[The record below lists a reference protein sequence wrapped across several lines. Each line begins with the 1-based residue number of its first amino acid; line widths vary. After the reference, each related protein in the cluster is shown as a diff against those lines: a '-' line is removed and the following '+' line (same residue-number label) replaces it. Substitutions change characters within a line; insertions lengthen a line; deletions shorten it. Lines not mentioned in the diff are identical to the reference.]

1 MSKSR
6 SLTGHESP
14 EGSQDLTRGGKTGTQ
29 AGGRAVTLCRLAL
42 LGVVV
47 LLTIA
52 AYYPFAWDPPRTVR
66 NDVTRSADGSLVFS
80 EMNRART
87 TSTPGWLP
95 VVRASGSVQIHLAF
109 APRSLRQKASIMM
122 LASDTWHTDFAIGQ
136 AGSSLSVWVRRPGS
150 DANGDPPFVI
160 GGAVQSR
167 QWNSVDLML
176 QHDELRI
183 VANGRLRLAEQLPA
197 HSTSLWGGGEI
208 ALGGEVHG
216 GGPWQGSIRQAEVR
230 TTGYAVDYVR
240 PGALSIPKN
249 YLYLPDHIEPFP
261 PTNSEQW
268 LLALV
273 DLLSFIPVGFLIV
286 LARRPP
292 VHPVP
297 AALLGAVLALL
308 LAAGKFLFHA
318 RHTSVANVGME
329 ALGALLGAW
338 LAWRMVHAGRNTTV
352 VVR

>member
-1 MSKSR
+1 MSKPR
-6 SLTGHESP
+6 SAAVREYAGR
-14 EGSQDLTRGGKTGTQ
+14 SQLLTR
-29 AGGRAVTLCRLAL
+29 AGGTDKWMGGHLVTLCRVAL
-42 LGVVV
+42 LGLV
-47 LLTIA
+47 LLLVA
-52 AYYPFAWDPPRTVR
+52 GAYFPFAWDPPRTVH
-66 NDVTRSADGSLVFS
+66 NDVTRSPDGLRFA
-80 EMNRART
+80 EMNNART
-87 TSTPGWLP
+87 PGTPGWLP
-95 VVRASGSVQIHLAF
+95 VVRATGNIQIHLAF
-109 APRSLRQKASIMM
+109 TPRSLQQKASIMM
-122 LASDTWHTDFAIGQ
+122 LASDSWHTDFAIGQ
-136 AGSSLSVWVRRPGS
+136 AGSNLSVWLRRGGS

-160 GGAVQSR
+160 SSALQPGQS
-167 QWNSVDLML
+167 NSVELML

-183 VANGRLRLAEQLPA
+183 IANGKLRLTERLSA

-216 GGPWQGSIRQAEVR
+216 GGPWQGSIHQAEVR
-230 TTGYAVDYVR
+230 TTGYTVDYVR
-240 PGALSIPKN
+240 PGALSIPKS

-268 LLALV
+268 LLAFV

-292 VHPVP
+292 VHPMP
-297 AALLGAVLALL
+297 AALLGAALAVL

-338 LAWRMVHAGRNTTV
+338 LAWRMVHAGRNTTA